1 MEKVKKQKCF
11 YALAN
16 AVKNNISFDM
26 TMGEQYRDYIY
37 VEDLVEAIIILLS
50 KKKI

>member
-1 MEKVKKQKCF
+1 MF
-11 YALAN
+11 LPALAN
-16 AVKNNISFDM
+16 AVNNISFDM

-50 KKKI
+50 KKI